1 MLRWDL
7 RQLFLDID
15 VWDREYDK
23 VKSGLLKK
31 QDLLRSIERL
41 RVYIYLRSDIER
53 DNLELIDRIKLL
65 GDLEQSCFPK
75 PRSML
80 IM

>member
-1 MLRWDL
+1 MNVKWDL

-41 RVYIYLRSDIER
+41 RYIYT
-53 DNLELIDRIKLL
+53 
-65 GDLEQSCFPK
+65 
-75 PRSML
+75 
-80 IM
+80 